1 LSVTEFA
8 AWAMHVLDRRFPMP
22 RQAAWTGDL
31 QHSLSKNGVFIGA
44 QVVDVDRY
52 FMRYAG

>member
-1 LSVTEFA
+1 
-8 AWAMHVLDRRFPMP
+8 MP